1 MAADWFATI
10 YQEEFI
16 KAEGDAVLKKKEVQ
30 AKLRAEL
37 DMGVEEQAKQVAKR
51 QQQENAEATSIHLF
65 QEAKKVV

>member
-1 MAADWFATI
+1 M
-10 YQEEFI
+10 
-16 KAEGDAVLKKKEVQ
+16 LKKKEVQ

-51 QQQENAEATSIHLF
+51 QQQQNAEATSIHLF